1 MDDAEE
7 LLTEFMQWQA
17 EKKVSGNDL
26 SPQAFLIDRAKT
38 QALDM
43 LIRIDAE
50 IDAWEELEDYAVEDL
65 IENIRDAVKGQQ

>member
-38 QALDM
+38 QALDT

-50 IDAWEELEDYAVEDL
+50 INAWEELEDYAVEDL